1 MNHESVL
8 LEEAVQSLVTDPAG
22 RYIDGTFGRGG
33 HARKILSA
41 LGGEGRL
48 LAIDK
53 DPTAVAE
60 GQALTSH
67 GSFEIEHGGFA
78 DLAEFAAKRGWAGK
92 VTGILLDVGVSSPQL
107 DDAQRGFSF
116 SNDGPL
122 DMRMDPTSGIS
133 AAQWV
138 ASANENEITKILRD
152 YGEERF
158 ARRMARAIILER
170 EEKPIITTAHL
181 ASIISAANPS
191 WEKGK
196 HPATRAFQAIRI
208 HVNEE
213 LEQLKAALDAALE
226 VLDKNGRLVVISF
239 HSLEDRIVKQ
249 FIKKQQRGSDAPR
262 HVPILDADIV
272 RPMKA
277 VGKAIKASAAE
288 VDSNPRARSAIMRIA
303 EKLI

>member
-1 MNHESVL
+1 MSHESVL
-8 LEEAVQSLVTDPAG
+8 LEEALQSLVTDPAG
-22 RYIDGTFGRGG
+22 IYIDGTFGRGG
-33 HARKILSA
+33 HARRILTA
-41 LGGEGRL
+41 LSNEGRL

-53 DPTAVAE
+53 DPTAIAE
-60 GQALTSH
+60 GQVLASNN
-67 GSFEIEHGGFA
+67 SFEIEHGGFA
-78 DLAEFAAKRGWAGK
+78 DLAEFAAKRGWVGK
-92 VTGILLDVGVSSPQL
+92 VAGILLDIGVSSPQL

-133 AAQWV
+133 AAQWI
-138 ASANENEITKILRD
+138 ASADENEITKILRD

-170 EEKPIITTAHL
+170 EERPITTTSHL
-181 ASIISAANPS
+181 AEIVSAANPS

-226 VLDKNGRLVVISF
+226 VLGKNGRIVVISF

-249 FIKKQQRGSDAPR
+249 FIKKQQRGTDIPR
-262 HVPILDADIV
+262 HVPILDADIT

-277 VGKAIKASAAE
+277 IGKAIKASAEE
-288 VDSNPRARSAIMRIA
+288 VDSNPRARSAIMRVA

>member
-22 RYIDGTFGRGG
+22 IYIDGTFGRGG
-33 HARKILSA
+33 HARKILAA
-41 LGGEGRL
+41 LSDEGRL

-53 DPTAVAE
+53 DPTAIDE

-67 GSFEIEHGGFA
+67 GNFEIEHGGFA
-78 DLAEFAAKRGWAGK
+78 DLAAFAAKRGWDGK

-262 HVPILDADIV
+262 HVPILDADII

-288 VDSNPRARSAIMRIA
+288 VNNNPRARSAIMRIA

>member
-8 LEEAVQSLVTDPAG
+8 LEEALQSLVTDPAG
-22 RYIDGTFGRGG
+22 IYIDGTFGRGG
-33 HARKILSA
+33 HARKILTA
-41 LGGEGRL
+41 LSNEGRL

-53 DPTAVAE
+53 DPTAIAE
-60 GQALTSH
+60 GQVLASNN
-67 GSFEIEHGGFA
+67 SFEIEHGGFA
-78 DLAEFAAKRGWAGK
+78 DLAEFAAKRGWVGK
-92 VTGILLDVGVSSPQL
+92 VAGILLDIGVSSPQL

-133 AAQWV
+133 AAQWI
-138 ASANENEITKILRD
+138 ASADENEITKILRD

-170 EEKPIITTAHL
+170 EERPITTTSHL
-181 ASIISAANPS
+181 AEIVSAANPS

-226 VLDKNGRLVVISF
+226 VLGKNGRIVVISF

-249 FIKKQQRGSDAPR
+249 FIKKQQRGTDIPR
-262 HVPILDADIV
+262 HVPILDADIT

-277 VGKAIKASAAE
+277 IGKAIKASAEE
-288 VDSNPRARSAIMRIA
+288 VDSNPRARSAIMRVA

>member
-8 LEEAVQSLVTDPAG
+8 LEEALQSLVTDPAG
-22 RYIDGTFGRGG
+22 IYIDGTFGRGG
-33 HARKILSA
+33 HARKILTA
-41 LGGEGRL
+41 LSNEGRL

-53 DPTAVAE
+53 DPTAIAE
-60 GQALTSH
+60 GQVLASNN
-67 GSFEIEHGGFA
+67 SFEIEHGGFA
-78 DLAEFAAKRGWAGK
+78 DLAEFAAKRGWVGK
-92 VTGILLDVGVSSPQL
+92 VAGILLDIGVSSPQL

-116 SNDGPL
+116 SSDGPL

-133 AAQWV
+133 AAQWI
-138 ASANENEITKILRD
+138 ASADENEITKILRD

-170 EEKPIITTAHL
+170 EERPITTTSHL
-181 ASIISAANPS
+181 AEIVSAANPS

-226 VLDKNGRLVVISF
+226 VLGKNGRIVVISF

-249 FIKKQQRGSDAPR
+249 FIKKQQRGTDIPR
-262 HVPILDADIV
+262 HVPILDADIT

-277 VGKAIKASAAE
+277 IGKAIKASAEE
-288 VDSNPRARSAIMRIA
+288 VDSNPRARSAIMRVA

>member
-8 LEEAVQSLVTDPAG
+8 LEEALQSLVTDPAG
-22 RYIDGTFGRGG
+22 IYIDGTFGRGG
-33 HARKILSA
+33 HARRILTA
-41 LGGEGRL
+41 LSNEGRL

-53 DPTAVAE
+53 DPTAIAE
-60 GQALTSH
+60 GQVLASNN
-67 GSFEIEHGGFA
+67 SFEIEHGGFA
-78 DLAEFAAKRGWAGK
+78 DLAEFAAKRGWVGNVA
-92 VTGILLDVGVSSPQL
+92 GILLDIGVSSPQL

-133 AAQWV
+133 AAQWI
-138 ASANENEITKILRD
+138 ASADENEITKILRD

-170 EEKPIITTAHL
+170 EERPITTTSHL
-181 ASIISAANPS
+181 AEIVSAANPS

-226 VLDKNGRLVVISF
+226 VLGKNGRIVVISF

-249 FIKKQQRGSDAPR
+249 FIKKQQRGTDIPR
-262 HVPILDADIV
+262 HVPILDADIT

-277 VGKAIKASAAE
+277 IGKAIKASAEE
-288 VDSNPRARSAIMRIA
+288 VDSNPRARSAIMRVA

>member
-8 LEEAVQSLVTDPAG
+8 LEEALQSLVTDPAG
-22 RYIDGTFGRGG
+22 IYIDGTFGRGG
-33 HARKILSA
+33 HARKILTA
-41 LGGEGRL
+41 LSDEGRL

-53 DPTAVAE
+53 DPTAIAE
-60 GQALTSH
+60 GQALIGNS
-67 GSFEIEHGGFA
+67 SFEIEHGGFA
-78 DLAEFAAKRGWAGK
+78 DLAEFAEKRDWVGK
-92 VTGILLDVGVSSPQL
+92 VTGILLDIGVSSPQL

-138 ASANENEITKILRD
+138 ASADENEITKILRD

-170 EEKPIITTAHL
+170 EQKPIITTGHL
-181 ASIISAANPS
+181 AAIVSAANPN

-213 LEQLKAALDAALE
+213 LEQLKVALEAALK
-226 VLDKNGRLVVISF
+226 VLDKNGRIVVISF

-249 FIKKQQRGSDAPR
+249 FIKKQQRGTDIPR
-262 HVPILDADIV
+262 HVPILDADII

-277 VGKAIKASAAE
+277 VGKAIKASIKE
-288 VDSNPRARSAIMRIA
+288 VDSNPRARSAIMRVA

>member
-8 LEEAVQSLVTDPAG
+8 LEEALQSLVTDPAG
-22 RYIDGTFGRGG
+22 IYIDGTFGRGG
-33 HARKILSA
+33 HARRILTA
-41 LGGEGRL
+41 LSNEGRL

-53 DPTAVAE
+53 DPTAIAE
-60 GQALTSH
+60 GQVLASNN
-67 GSFEIEHGGFA
+67 SFEIEHGGFA
-78 DLAEFAAKRGWAGK
+78 DLAEFAAKRGWVGK
-92 VTGILLDVGVSSPQL
+92 VAGILLDIGVSSPQL

-133 AAQWV
+133 AAQWI
-138 ASANENEITKILRD
+138 ASADENEITKILRD

-170 EEKPIITTAHL
+170 EERPITTTSHL
-181 ASIISAANPS
+181 AEIVSAANPS

-226 VLDKNGRLVVISF
+226 VLGKNGRIVVISF

-249 FIKKQQRGSDAPR
+249 FIKKQQRGTDIPR
-262 HVPILDADIV
+262 HVPILDADIT

-277 VGKAIKASAAE
+277 IGKAIKASAEE
-288 VDSNPRARSAIMRIA
+288 VDSNPRARSAIMRVA

>member
-8 LEEAVQSLVTDPAG
+8 LEEALQSLVTDPAG
-22 RYIDGTFGRGG
+22 IYIDGTFGRGG
-33 HARKILSA
+33 HARKILTA
-41 LGGEGRL
+41 LSNEGRL

-53 DPTAVAE
+53 DPTAIAE
-60 GQALTSH
+60 GQVLASNN
-67 GSFEIEHGGFA
+67 SFEIEHGGFA
-78 DLAEFAAKRGWAGK
+78 DLAEFAAKRGWVGK
-92 VTGILLDVGVSSPQL
+92 VAGILLDIGVSSPQL

-133 AAQWV
+133 AAQWI
-138 ASANENEITKILRD
+138 ASADENEITKILRD

-170 EEKPIITTAHL
+170 EERPIITTSHL
-181 ASIISAANPS
+181 AEIVSAANPS

-226 VLDKNGRLVVISF
+226 VLGKNGRIVVISF

-249 FIKKQQRGSDAPR
+249 FIKKQQRGTYIPR
-262 HVPILDADIV
+262 HVPILDADIT

-277 VGKAIKASAAE
+277 IGKAIKASAEE
-288 VDSNPRARSAIMRIA
+288 VDSNPRARSAIMRVA

>member
-8 LEEAVQSLVTDPAG
+8 LEEALQSLVTDPAG
-22 RYIDGTFGRGG
+22 IYIDGTFGRGG
-33 HARKILSA
+33 HARKILTA
-41 LGGEGRL
+41 LSNEGRL

-53 DPTAVAE
+53 DPTAIAE
-60 GQALTSH
+60 GQVLASNN
-67 GSFEIEHGGFA
+67 SFEIEHGGFA
-78 DLAEFAAKRGWAGK
+78 DLAEFAAKRGWVGNVA
-92 VTGILLDVGVSSPQL
+92 GILLDIGVSSPQL

-133 AAQWV
+133 AAQWI
-138 ASANENEITKILRD
+138 ASADENEITKILRD

-170 EEKPIITTAHL
+170 EERPITTTSHL
-181 ASIISAANPS
+181 AEIVSAANPS

-226 VLDKNGRLVVISF
+226 VLGKNGRIVVISF

-249 FIKKQQRGSDAPR
+249 FIKKQQRGTDIPR
-262 HVPILDADIV
+262 HVPILDADIT

-277 VGKAIKASAAE
+277 IGKAIKASAEE
-288 VDSNPRARSAIMRIA
+288 VDSNPRARSAIMRVA